1 MCNIYKTS
9 VDSFSFE
16 SYNEIARSEM
26 TWRKKRMEKE
36 IVYLKEVV
44 TMKAFNMSNVDVH
57 QFMQALDSCSG
68 DVMLITDEGDK
79 FNLKSKLS
87 QITGLMKLI
96 EGGKLVSAKIYCSNQ
111 EDEALLFRLNLF
123 GTVEDVENIG

>member
-1 MCNIYKTS
+1 
-9 VDSFSFE
+9 
-16 SYNEIARSEM
+16 
-26 TWRKKRMEKE
+26 
-36 IVYLKEVV
+36 
-44 TMKAFNMSNVDVH
+44 MKAFNMSNVDVH

-96 EGGKLVSAKIYCSNQ
+96 EGGKLVSAKIYCSKQ

-123 GTVEDVENIG
+123 GTVEDVEDIG